1 MPICLNLSDVARQ
14 VGFKVV
20 DKPTVAI
27 SGVLPDDL
35 LNEMREAFKRSEVFL
50 DLELREED
58 PLLKQK
64 DQMQKAIAMA
74 TPEQLGQMQEMF
86 QKLGIGNIVQASN
99 A

>member
-1 MPICLNLSDVARQ
+1 M
-14 VGFKVV
+14 
-20 DKPTVAI
+20 
-27 SGVLPDDL
+27 

-64 DQMQKAIAMA
+64 DQMQKAVAMA